1 MDKFFIW
8 FGRNRKPIG
17 FSIGVLAFLS
27 GILSMATGDMLNGAC
42 SAFIGLVVLFDTVT
56 SP

>member
-8 FGRNRKPIG
+8 VGRNRKVLG
-17 FSIGVLAFLS
+17 FSIGGLAFLS
-27 GILSMATGDMLNGAC
+27 GILSMATGNVLNGAC

>member
-8 FGRNRKPIG
+8 VGRNRKVLG
-17 FSIGVLAFLS
+17 FSIGGLALFS
-27 GILSMATGDMLNGAC
+27 GIFSMATGNELNGAC

>member
-8 FGRNRKPIG
+8 VGRNRKVLGFGIG
-17 FSIGVLAFLS
+17 GLAFLS
-27 GILSMATGDMLNGAC
+27 GILSMATGNVLNGAC
-42 SAFIGLVVLFDTVT
+42 SAFIGLIVLFDTVT

>member
-17 FSIGVLAFLS
+17 FSIGGLAVLS
-27 GILSMATGDMLNGAC
+27 GVVVMATGDVLNGVC
-42 SAFIGLVVLFDTVT
+42 NTFIGLVVLYDTVT

>member
-17 FSIGVLAFLS
+17 FSIGGLAVLS
-27 GILSMATGDMLNGAC
+27 GVVTMATGDVLNGVC